1 MIEKRR
7 KKGECKKKKEREG
20 GDLKK
25 AIVLNGQQNRT
36 ERRGRRM
43 EGDRRLYD

>member
-1 MIEKRR
+1 MIKR
-7 KKGECKKKKEREG
+7 GERRANEKKKERGG

-25 AIVLNGQQNRT
+25 AIVLNGQQD
-36 ERRGRRM
+36 GGKGM